1 MPYGKKYFMRR
12 FEMKKRIFTVA
23 LCLLLALVFT
33 GAVFAAGAGQAGA
46 AGGKPKVAIVLKT
59 LSSPYWQ
66 TVLGGARE
74 AAAKYGYE
82 LVELGPPTEDAVTE
96 QINMMEDVIS
106 KGEVVGIVFS
116 PSQPPTAVNV
126 LNRANAAKIPVAII
140 DTPMPPTFSEASYL
154 TFIGSNNYQ
163 IGVMGAQEMM
173 KVLPKGGRITILEG
187 APGNVA
193 MTDRA
198 DGAEKVFRDNGF
210 VIESRQPA
218 NSDRERAFSIM
229 QNILQRGD
237 VDGVFS
243 ANDDQAEG
251 AYRALTQ
258 SGKKAVVMGVDGN
271 QSAKESV
278 RDGGLF
284 GTVAQDAAGM
294 GFLGVESIYKT
305 LNGQSVDKKIDAPT
319 PVITKDNVSRYL

>member
-1 MPYGKKYFMRR
+1 
-12 FEMKKRIFTVA
+12 MKKRIITISV
-23 LCLLLALVFT
+23 CLLLSLIFASGL
-33 GAVFAAGAGQAGA
+33 FAAGGKQAS
-46 AGGKPKVAIVLKT
+46 GGKPKVAIVLKT

-66 TVLGGARE
+66 TVLSGARK
-74 AAAKYGYE
+74 AAAQYGFE

-116 PSQPPTAVNV
+116 PAQPPTAVNV
-126 LNRANAAKIPVAII
+126 LNRAKQANIPVAII
-140 DTPMPPTFSEASYL
+140 DTPMPPNFTDYL
-154 TFIGSNNYQ
+154 TYIGSNNYQ
-163 IGVMGAQEMM
+163 IGVLGAQEML
-173 KVLPKGGRITILEG
+173 KVLPKGGKVTILEG

-198 DGAEKVFRDNGF
+198 DGAEKIFKDAGI

-218 NSDRERAFSIM
+218 NSDRERAFSII
-229 QNILQRGD
+229 QNVLQKGD
-237 VDGVFS
+237 IDGVFS

-258 SGKKAVVMGVDGN
+258 NGKKAVVMGVDGN

-305 LNGQSVDKKIDAPT
+305 INGQSVDKKVDAPS
-319 PVITKDNVSRYL
+319 PVITKDNVSQYL

>member
-1 MPYGKKYFMRR
+1 MKVKRKFFSFAVCVLMVLVCVNGLFAGGGKEK
-12 FEMKKRIFTVA
+12 A
-23 LCLLLALVFT
+23 S
-33 GAVFAAGAGQAGA
+33 
-46 AGGKPKVAIVLKT
+46 GGKPKVAIVLKT

-66 TVLGGARE
+66 TVLKGARE

-116 PSQPPTAVNV
+116 PSQPPTAINV
-126 LNRANAAKIPVAII
+126 MNRAKTAKIPVAVI
-140 DTPMPPTFSEASYL
+140 DTPLPASYTDYL
-154 TFIGSNNYQ
+154 TYIGSNNYQ
-163 IGVMGAQEMM
+163 IGVLGAQEML
-173 KVLPKGGRITILEG
+173 KVLPKGGKVTILEG

-198 DGAEKVFRDNGF
+198 DGAEKVFKDAGI

-218 NSDRERAFSIM
+218 NSDRERAFSII
-229 QNILQRGD
+229 QNVLQKGD
-237 VDGVFS
+237 IDGVFS

-251 AYRALTQ
+251 SYRALTQ
-258 SGKKAVVMGVDGN
+258 NGKKAVVMGVDGN

-294 GFLGVESIYKT
+294 GFLGVEAIYKT
-305 LNGQSVDKKIDAPT
+305 LNGQSVEKAIDAPT
-319 PVITKDNVSRYL
+319 PVITKSNVAQYL

>member
-1 MPYGKKYFMRR
+1 
-12 FEMKKRIFTVA
+12 MKKRIFVIS
-23 LCLLLALVFT
+23 LCLALTLVFVS
-33 GAVFAAGAGQAGA
+33 GVFAAGGSQAGA
-46 AGGKPKVAIVLKT
+46 AGGKPKVAVVLKT

-66 TVLGGARE
+66 TVLKGARE
-74 AAAKYGYE
+74 GAAKYGFE
-82 LVELGPPTEDAVTE
+82 LVELGPPTEDAVTQ
-96 QINMMEDVIS
+96 QIDMMEDVIS

-126 LNRANAAKIPVAII
+126 LNKAKAANIPVAII
-140 DTPMPPTFSEASYL
+140 DTPMPSSFTDYL

-163 IGVMGAQEMM
+163 IGVLGAQEML
-173 KVLPKGGRITILEG
+173 KALPKGGKVTILEG

-198 DGAEKVFRDNGF
+198 DGAEKIFKDAGI

-218 NSDRERAFSIM
+218 NSDRERAFSII
-229 QNILQRGD
+229 QNVLQKGD
-237 VDGVFS
+237 IDGVFS

-258 SGKKAVVMGVDGN
+258 NGKKAVVMGVDGN

-294 GFLGVESIYKT
+294 GFLGVESIYKKI
-305 LNGQSVDKKIDAPT
+305 NGQSVDKKVDAPS
-319 PVITKDNVSRYL
+319 PVIVKENVSQYL

>member
-1 MPYGKKYFMRR
+1 
-12 FEMKKRIFTVA
+12 MKKRIFTVS

-33 GAVFAAGAGQAGA
+33 GSVFARGGGQAGA
-46 AGGKPKVAIVLKT
+46 AGGKPKVAVVLKT

-66 TVLGGARE
+66 SVLSGARE
-74 AAAKYGYE
+74 AAVKYGFD

-126 LNRANAAKIPVAII
+126 LNRAKAANIPVAVI
-140 DTPMPPTFSEASYL
+140 DTPMPDGYSDYL

-173 KVLPKGGRITILEG
+173 KVIPAGAVITVIEG
-187 APGNVA
+187 APGNPA
-193 MTDRA
+193 CSERA
-198 DGAEKVFRDNGF
+198 DGAEKIFRDNGYT
-210 VIESRQPA
+210 IESRQPGM
-218 NSDRERAFSIM
+218 SDRERAFSIM
-229 QNILQRGD
+229 QNVLQKGD
-237 VDGVFS
+237 VDAVFC
-243 ANDDQAEG
+243 ANDDMAEG
-251 AYRALTQ
+251 AFRALTQ
-258 SGKKAVVMGVDGN
+258 NNKKAVVMGVDGN

-305 LNGQSVDKKIDAPT
+305 INGQAVDKKIDAPT
-319 PVITKDNVSRYL
+319 QVITKDNVSQYL